1 MITAPPAGV
10 SAPKAMG
17 DCYLLALSQATG
29 STLVTFDAGLA
40 ALARKA
46 HLDVVL
52 LD

>member
-1 MITAPPAGV
+1 
-10 SAPKAMG
+10 MG